1 MRIIGG
7 KCKGRR
13 IVAPKTIKV
22 RPTTDFAKEGLFNIL
37 SNINSI
43 ENKDVLDLFAGTGN
57 ISFEFASRGAKN
69 VLSIDKQMSSVKFIS
84 EKAKELE
91 LTISSKRYDVFKF
104 IAKSSNDTFDFIF
117 ADPPYN
123 NLNIKLLPDL
133 ILKTSILTNDGLLIL
148 EHGNEN
154 DFSNHP
160 NLIDKRTYSRVNF
173 SFFKHRI

>member
-13 IVAPKTIKV
+13 IVAPKTIKA

-37 SNINSI
+37 SNITSI
-43 ENKDVLDLFAGTGN
+43 ENKDVLDLFSGTGN
-57 ISFEFASRGAKN
+57 VSFEFASRGAKN

-84 EKAKELE
+84 DKAKELE
-91 LTISSKRYDVFKF
+91 LTISSKRYDAFKF
-104 IAKSSNDTFDFIF
+104 IAKSSNYTFDFIF

-123 NLNIKLLPDL
+123 NLNIKSLPDL

-148 EHGNEN
+148 EHGKEN